1 MQRSGK
7 IAKGTFTEYI
17 GGSANEP
24 SVDPNEVDDDF
35 DDELYQKYASNT
47 SVPSYEWFEEAEK
60 EEVPGYK
67 VELARSG
74 RSKCKSCEGT
84 IAKDSIRV
92 GSLDKVCFI
101 VCVVVW
107 LCIMILNMIYDIL
120 ILYSSHHILYVLL
133 AFKHRWLEV
142 MEGGT
147 SWNVGECQRRFRVD

>member
-24 SVDPNEVDDDF
+24 SVDENHVDDDF

-60 EEVPGYK
+60 VEVPGYK

-92 GSLDKVCFI
+92 GSLDKVCFVYYMMLI
-101 VCVVVW
+101 CCV
-107 LCIMILNMIYDIL
+107 L
-120 ILYSSHHILYVLL
+120 
-133 AFKHRWLEV
+133 
-142 MEGGT
+142 
-147 SWNVGECQRRFRVD
+147 